1 MVGSKKDSY
10 WAQYQDLLI
19 RRPVAMNITQG
30 GIITAA
36 GNVVAQMVTES
47 TVKAQPLI
55 EQVLLT
61 VCFIAPVV
69 SKWIPFLGGLRL
81 HWAKATA
88 VDQVLHR
95 PQLRPR
101 LRRRL
106 RLRARRDPNP
116 NPNPNSNDQFLFSP
130 LFNVAIFFVMA
141 AAFKGGIVLT
151 SGPNPNPNPV
161 VRAGIWSL
169 GGDGTGAGLSVP
181 LATHT
186 HDAVLWLSLWPERF
200 PPVMAFDP
208 IWSTLSKAYR
218 LWLPAVAVRELC
230 GSGVGLGVIVAVRE
244 LCGPGV
250 RARGD

>member
-1 MVGSKKDSY
+1 MRSRRSSMQVDGRPKKDYSELNARVRQTWCVPRTDKPPPAHSGRQESAVFGAEPRSRRCSRLFAPMVGSKKDSY

-95 PQLRPR
+95 PQLRP
-101 LRRRL
+101 
-106 RLRARRDPNP
+106 
-116 NPNPNSNDQFLFSP
+116 
-130 LFNVAIFFVMA
+130 
-141 AAFKGGIVLT
+141 
-151 SGPNPNPNPV
+151 
-161 VRAGIWSL
+161 
-169 GGDGTGAGLSVP
+169 
-181 LATHT
+181 
-186 HDAVLWLSLWPERF
+186 
-200 PPVMAFDP
+200 
-208 IWSTLSKAYR
+208 
-218 LWLPAVAVRELC
+218 
-230 GSGVGLGVIVAVRE
+230 GLGV
-244 LCGPGV
+244 G
-250 RARGD
+250 

>member
-10 WAQYQDLLI
+10 WAQYQSLLV
-19 RRPVAMNITQG
+19 RRPFAMNITQG

-36 GNVVAQMVTES
+36 GSIVAQIVTES

-69 SKWIPFLGGLRL
+69 SMWIPFLGGLHL

-88 VDQVLHR
+88 VDQVPPHR

-106 RLRARRDPNP
+106 RLRARRVPNP
-116 NPNPNSNDQFLFSP
+116 NPHPNSDDQFLFSP

-141 AAFKGGIVLT
+141 AAFKGGVVLT
-151 SGPNPNPNPV
+151 SGP
-161 VRAGIWSL
+161 
-169 GGDGTGAGLSVP
+169 
-181 LATHT
+181 
-186 HDAVLWLSLWPERF
+186 
-200 PPVMAFDP
+200 
-208 IWSTLSKAYR
+208 TLT
-218 LWLPAVAVRELC
+218 LTLTLTLTQP
-230 GSGVGLGVIVAVRE
+230 
-244 LCGPGV
+244 
-250 RARGD
+250 

>member
-88 VDQVLHR
+88 V
-95 PQLRPR
+95 
-101 LRRRL
+101 
-106 RLRARRDPNP
+106 
-116 NPNPNSNDQFLFSP
+116 DQFLFSP

-218 LWLPAVAVRELC
+218 LWLPAVAVREVFVPAHLKGPYSNC
-230 GSGVGLGVIVAVRE
+230 VAFAWNVVFAIILASG
-244 LCGPGV
+244 
-250 RARGD
+250 RG